1 MNVKI
6 NLDEMERILDEFEL
20 LVSLAD
26 PLELVGDRKAQY
38 LSNTHIYSSFSL
50 DECKKFHESADTAQY
65 VLEELIALGDPNLEL
80 NFEAFH
86 FLLSESSMIVEEA
99 AFSACFDFFMDL
111 ILRGSSLDAPCSDRL
126 PLDLNEDIAREFL
139 IQSVASRRPSVK
151 LAKLEQ
157 ALRVISERSDGSNA
171 DDLLQ
176 CLARIIPSVPLMRET
191 VILMRTYV
199 DVRGDPEILV
209 GPIGYALTSIETVLG
224 TL

>member
-6 NLDEMERILDEFEL
+6 NLDEMERILGEFES
-20 LVSLAD
+20 LVSPAD
-26 PLELVGDRKAQY
+26 SLELSGDRKAKY
-38 LSNTHIYSSFSL
+38 SSSTHIYSSFSL

-80 NFEAFH
+80 NIEAFH
-86 FLLSESSMIVEEA
+86 FLLSESSTIVEEA

-111 ILRGSSLDAPCSDRL
+111 ILRGSSLEAPRSDRL

-171 DDLLQ
+171 DDLLK
-176 CLARIIPSVPLMRET
+176 CLARIIPSVPLIRET